1 MNAEVPASDGEAEH
15 HSSTTSSVSQQT
27 TAQQTIFKQRA
38 QKSKQT
44 RQNRAQKLTM
54 SCVSNFVSKL
64 ANVAKQMASRVAH
77 SFP

>member
-44 RQNRAQKLTM
+44 RQNRAQKTDHEL
-54 SCVSNFVSKL
+54 CVEFCEQTCKCRRWQAV
-64 ANVAKQMASRVAH
+64 
-77 SFP
+77 